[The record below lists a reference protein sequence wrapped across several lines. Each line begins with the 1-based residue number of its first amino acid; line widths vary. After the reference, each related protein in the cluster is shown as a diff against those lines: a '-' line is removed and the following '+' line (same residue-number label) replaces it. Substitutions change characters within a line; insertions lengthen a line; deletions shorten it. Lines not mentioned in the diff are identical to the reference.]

1 LYKKYKYKEVKM
13 PKQEFPFPMPNGWF
27 CISRSHELENGEL
40 KSIKFCEN
48 DVAAFRTESGKVS
61 VLDAYCG
68 YSGINLGI
76 SGHVEGENLVCP
88 KHGIKWSVNGLCAEI
103 EEKSIV
109 PESAKN
115 IQMFNYPV
123 VEVNGFIWAWHHLHK
138 QEPEW
143 EVPAIEGF
151 NGDDEKWGK
160 TYYYDY
166 NINTVLQEI
175 AENDVDQAHF
185 PKVHGSPSLPE
196 TEAITEGIYKKTI
209 AETLMDPNNDSVS
222 EEHKVEDHGMFTTT
236 FTRESWG
243 LGTVGLKMI
252 NLPPSGGEFIMVNAS
267 CPVDNSNSIL
277 RWSMRVS
284 KDIEDELGMAIIDGI
299 ANGVLDDMPI
309 WDHKSYVADPILC
322 DGDGPINKFR
332 KWVSQFYSEPIQN

>member
-1 LYKKYKYKEVKM
+1 M

-27 CISRSHELENGEL
+27 CISRSHELKVGEVQSL
-40 KSIKFCEN
+40 KFCEK
-48 DVAAFRTESGKVS
+48 DVVAFRTENGTPA
-61 VLDAYCG
+61 VLDAFCPH
-68 YSGINLGI
+68 LGAHL
-76 SGHVEGENLVCP
+76 GEGGCVRGETIECP
-88 KHGIKWSVNGLCAEI
+88 FHAWRWNADGTCAE
-103 EEKSIV
+103 S
-109 PESAKN
+109 PYAKN
-115 IQMFNYPV
+115 VPPNAKETKIFNYPV

-138 QEPEW
+138 EEPAW
-143 EVPAIEGF
+143 EVPVIEGF

-160 TYYYDY
+160 VYHYDY

-209 AETLMDPNNDSVS
+209 AETLMDPSNDSVS
-222 EEHKVEDHGMFTTT
+222 EEYKVKDHGMFTTT

-243 LGTVGLKMI
+243 LGTVGLRMV

-309 WDHKSYVADPILC
+309 WDNKSYVSDPILC

>member
-1 LYKKYKYKEVKM
+1 MRGETI
-13 PKQEFPFPMPNGWF
+13 ECPFHAWRWNADG
-27 CISRSHELENGEL
+27 
-40 KSIKFCEN
+40 
-48 DVAAFRTESGKVS
+48 T
-61 VLDAYCG
+61 
-68 YSGINLGI
+68 
-76 SGHVEGENLVCP
+76 
-88 KHGIKWSVNGLCAEI
+88 CAEI
-103 EEKSIV
+103 
-109 PESAKN
+109 PYAKN
-115 IQMFNYPV
+115 FPPKAKETKIFNYPV

-138 QEPEW
+138 EEPAW
-143 EVPAIEGF
+143 EVPVIEGF

-160 TYYYDY
+160 VYHYDY

-209 AETLMDPNNDSVS
+209 AETLMDPSNDSVS
-222 EEHKVEDHGMFTTT
+222 EEYKVKDHGMFTTT

-243 LGTVGLKMI
+243 LGTVGLRMV

-309 WDHKSYVADPILC
+309 WD
-322 DGDGPINKFR
+322 N
-332 KWVSQFYSEPIQN
+332 

>member
-1 LYKKYKYKEVKM
+1 M
-13 PKQEFPFPMPNGWF
+13 PKQEFPFPMPDGWF
-27 CISRSHELENGEL
+27 CVLRSHELENGEV
-40 KSIKFCEN
+40 KSVKFCEN
-48 DVAAFRTESGKVS
+48 EVAAFRTESGEIG

-68 YSGINLGI
+68 YSGINLAKDGMV
-76 SGHVEGENLVCP
+76 SGENLVC
-88 KHGIKWSVNGLCAEI
+88 KQHGIKWDTSGACAEI
-103 EEKSIV
+103 EVESNV
-109 PESAKN
+109 PETVKE
-115 IQMFNYPV
+115 IKMFSYPV
-123 VEVNGFIWAWHHLHK
+123 VDINGFIWAWHHLH
-138 QEPEW
+138 QEAPEW

-151 NGDDEKWGK
+151 NGDDDKWGK
-160 TYYYDY
+160 VHYYDY

-222 EEHKVEDHGMFTTT
+222 EEHKVEDQGMFTTT

-267 CPVDNSNSIL
+267 CPVDNSHSIL

-299 ANGVLDDMPI
+299 ANGVMDDMPI
-309 WDHKSYVADPILC
+309 WDHKSYVANPILC

-332 KWVSQFYSEPIQN
+332 KWVSQFYSEPLQS

>member
-1 LYKKYKYKEVKM
+1 M

-27 CISRSHELENGEL
+27 CIVRSHELENGDL
-40 KSIKFCEN
+40 KSIKFCEK
-48 DVAAFRTESGKVS
+48 DVAAFRTESGKVG

-76 SGHVEGENLVCP
+76 SGRIEGENLVCP
-88 KHGIKWSVNGLCAEI
+88 KHGIKWDINGTCADI
-103 EEKSIV
+103 DEKSNV
-109 PESAKN
+109 PESASE
-115 IQMFNYPV
+115 IQMFHYPV
-123 VEVNGFIWAWHHLHK
+123 VEVNGFIWAWHHLHQK
-138 QEPEW
+138 EPEW

-209 AETLMDPNNDSVS
+209 AETLMDPNNDLSLI
-222 EEHKVEDHGMFTTT
+222 H
-236 FTRESWG
+236 
-243 LGTVGLKMI
+243 I
-252 NLPPSGGEFIMVNAS
+252 
-267 CPVDNSNSIL
+267 
-277 RWSMRVS
+277 
-284 KDIEDELGMAIIDGI
+284 
-299 ANGVLDDMPI
+299 
-309 WDHKSYVADPILC
+309 
-322 DGDGPINKFR
+322 
-332 KWVSQFYSEPIQN
+332 